1 MNNGTSVTKKLVSV
15 FMLNG
20 KVLIKNLP
28 ADQGTISNLRAKYTG
43 NDKLLFYHTLPLD
56 DRKYPIFNPAE
67 NKKNEKNK

>member
-1 MNNGTSVTKKLVSV
+1 
-15 FMLNG
+15 MLNG

-28 ADQGTISNLRAKYTG
+28 ADQGTISKLRAKYRG
-43 NDKLLFYHTLPLD
+43 NDKLLFYHTLPLN

>member
-1 MNNGTSVTKKLVSV
+1 
-15 FMLNG
+15 MLNG